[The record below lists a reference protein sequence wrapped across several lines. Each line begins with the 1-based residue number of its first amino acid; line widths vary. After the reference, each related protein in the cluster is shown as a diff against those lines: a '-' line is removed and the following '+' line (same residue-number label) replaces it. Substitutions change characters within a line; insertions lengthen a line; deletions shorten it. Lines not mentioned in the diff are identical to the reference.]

1 MSIVFNALLPVLL
14 VIATGYLVARM
25 GIITGEQWRGI
36 ERIAY
41 FVLFPAIIIATVAQ
55 TDFMALPAFEMSAT
69 LVASVITMAVIAL
82 GLQPLLRRVFL
93 VDGPR
98 FTSVF
103 QGATRWNTFVAL
115 AIANKMLG
123 PDGVAL
129 LAVAIVAMVP
139 LLNVMCVLVLSH
151 FTSGAA
157 PGVRKIVLDLVRNP
171 FIWSTATGL
180 ALNVTGLP
188 LPLFAWSTL
197 EILGSAALPIG
208 IVCVGAGL
216 DLNALRRPGPALST
230 ALVLKLAVMPVLG
243 FSYATLMGVHG
254 PAFTAVMIAMSLPS
268 AGGSYLLARQMGGD
282 AKLMAEILT
291 LQTLAAAV
299 TMPIALLVAV

>member
-1 MSIVFNALLPVLL
+1 MSVVVNALLPVLL
-14 VIATGYLVARM
+14 VIATGHLVARM

-69 LVASVITMAVIAL
+69 LVASVVAMAAIAL
-82 GLQPLLRRVFL
+82 ALQPLLRRVFAI
-93 VDGPR
+93 DGPR

-115 AIANKMLG
+115 AIADELLG
-123 PDGVAL
+123 ADGVAL
-129 LAVAIVAMVP
+129 LAVASVAMVP
-139 LLNVMCVLVLSH
+139 LLNVICVLVLSH
-151 FTSGAA
+151 FTSGPA
-157 PGVRKIVLDLVRNP
+157 PGIRKILLDLIRNP

-180 ALNVTGLP
+180 LLNVTGLP
-188 LPLFAWSTL
+188 LPRFAWSTL

-216 DLNALRRPGPALST
+216 DLNALRRPGPALTS
-230 ALVLKLAVMPVLG
+230 ALLLKLALMPVLG
-243 FSYATLMGVHG
+243 FGFASLMGVEG
-254 PAFTAVMIAMSLPS
+254 PAFTAVMIAMSVPS